1 MRSSGD
7 GTVKTFNGLAELAEA
22 EGLDLGV
29 SDWMV
34 VDQARIDGFADATGD
49 RQWIHVDP
57 ERAATGPFGTTI
69 AHGFLTLSLLPV
81 LQHQLYAVEGVTMAV
96 NVGLNRVRFMAPVP
110 VDSKV
115 RVAVKITEVTTME
128 NAVQLVFAT
137 TFEVEGSDKP
147 AAVVESIGR
156 FFG

>member
-1 MRSSGD
+1 M
-7 GTVKTFNGLAELAEA
+7 KTFNGLAELAEA
-22 EGLDLGV
+22 EGLDLGM

-49 RQWIHVDP
+49 HQWIHVDP
-57 ERAATGPFGTTI
+57 ERAATGPFGRTI

-81 LQHQLYAVEGVTMAV
+81 LQHQLYAVEGVSMAV

-115 RVAVKITEVTTME
+115 RVAVKITEVTVLE
-128 NAVQLVFAT
+128 NAVQLVFST
-137 TFEVEGSDKP
+137 VFEVEGSDKP

>member
-1 MRSSGD
+1 M
-7 GTVKTFNGLAELAEA
+7 KTFNGLAELAEA
-22 EGLDLGV
+22 EGADLGV

-49 RQWIHVDP
+49 HQWIHVDP
-57 ERAATGPFGTTI
+57 ERAATGPFGRTI

-81 LQHQLYAVEGVTMAV
+81 LQHQLYAVEGVNMAV
-96 NVGLNRVRFMAPVP
+96 NVGLNRLRFMAPVP

-115 RVAVKITEVTTME
+115 RVAVKITEATVME
-128 NAVQLVFAT
+128 NAVQLVFST
-137 TFEVEGSDKP
+137 VFEVEGSDKP

>member
-1 MRSSGD
+1 ME
-7 GTVKTFNGLAELAEA
+7 TVKTFNGLAELAEA

-34 VDQARIDGFADATGD
+34 VDQARIDRFAEATGD
-49 RQWIHVDP
+49 HQWIHVDP
-57 ERAATGPFGTTI
+57 ERAASGPFGRTI

-81 LQHQLYAVEGVTMAV
+81 LQHQLYAVEGVSMAV

-115 RVAVKITEVTTME
+115 RVALRITEATTME
-128 NAVQLVFAT
+128 NAVQLVFST

>member
-57 ERAATGPFGTTI
+57 ERAATGPFGRTI

-81 LQHQLYAVEGVTMAV
+81 LQHQLYAVEGVKMAV

-115 RVAVKITEVTTME
+115 RVAVKITEVTMME

>member
-1 MRSSGD
+1 M
-7 GTVKTFNGLAELAEA
+7 KTFNGLAELAGA

-29 SDWMV
+29 SDWVV
-34 VDQARIDGFADATGD
+34 VDQARIDQFAQATGD
-49 RQWIHVDP
+49 HQWIHVDP
-57 ERAATGPFGTTI
+57 ERAASGPFGRTI

-81 LQHQLYAVEGVTMAV
+81 LQHQLYAVENVTMAV
-96 NVGLNRVRFMAPVP
+96 NVGLNRVRFMSPVP

-115 RVAVKITEVTTME
+115 RAALKVTEVTAME
-128 NAVQLVFAT
+128 NAVQLVFST
-137 TFEVEGSDKP
+137 VIEVEGTDKP